1 MPFGIQSIKTT
12 SLTIRG
18 GPDASGLAPLR
29 IGPQSESA
37 EELDLYLAAPPS
49 AEMPLFIGY
58 DNDVSGVLTTYLDG
72 EAGFGGAS
80 FNSNTSLYVSPV
92 ANNGSPLNTNIN
104 LRMLGPP
111 FAESIEDIPLY
122 INPSPIPTGS
132 GIVTTYVSGAAA
144 SSSSP
149 ELADGQTTLF
159 IRNGVDV
166 NNNTTLRIETDF
178 NLGDTAPLYIQQR
191 NPTTVAPL
199 FMSGQTVA
207 TTTAPLYIAPPTDDN
222 TTLYLIGFSE

>member
-1 MPFGIQSIKTT
+1 MPFGIQEPKTT

-80 FNSNTSLYVSPV
+80 FNNNTSLYISPIS
-92 ANNGSPLNTNIN
+92 NSGSPLNTNIN
-104 LRMLGPP
+104 LRVLGPP
-111 FAESIEDIPLY
+111 FAELTENIPLY

-132 GIVTTYVSGAAA
+132 GIVTTYVSGSLA
-144 SSSSP
+144 SSSDP
-149 ELADGQTTLF
+149 VLDEGQTTLF
-159 IRNGVDV
+159 IRDGVDV
-166 NNNTTLRIETDF
+166 NDNAPLHIETDF